1 MATDDTAATPGEKTH
16 FKRRMSAIGISLM
29 VSVLLMAAKFYAFHI
44 TRSSAVLSDALESI
58 VNVAAAAFGVVS
70 IWMAA
75 QPPDAD
81 HPYGHGKIEY
91 FSAGFE
97 GALIIFAALGIFKT
111 GLSHL
116 LAPRP
121 LANLEAGL
129 AIVMGISV
137 VNLLLGIGLIRVG
150 NNVQS
155 PTLIADGKHVL
166 VDVYTSAGV
175 LAGLFLVRQTGWLWL
190 DGAIACLMG
199 VNILCTGIQLMRQ
212 SFSALMHASDPE
224 LLDEITRVLEAHRQP
239 HWIGIHHLRAWR
251 SGHFVNVDL
260 HLVLPREYRLDQAHA
275 DADALER
282 LLIDHFQGNAGVLVH
297 MDPCGTHPITD
308 RQVPC
313 WQSCSERASWD
324 PETDDASYIKFGSR

>member
-1 MATDDTAATPGEKTH
+1 MTTTDTASTPGPNR
-16 FKRRMSAIGISLM
+16 FKRRMSAIGISLA

-97 GALIIFAALGIFKT
+97 GALIIVAALGIFKT

-116 LAPRP
+116 LDPQP
-121 LANLEAGL
+121 LDNLEAGL
-129 AIVMGISV
+129 AILVGISV

-150 NNVQS
+150 NSVQS

-166 VDVYTSAGV
+166 IDVYTSAGV
-175 LAGLFLVRQTGWLWL
+175 LAGLLLVRQTGRLWL
-190 DGAIACLMG
+190 DGAIACLIG
-199 VNILCTGIQLMRQ
+199 LNILRTGIQLVRQ

-224 LLDEITRVLEAHRQP
+224 LLEEITRVLKTHRKP

-260 HLVLPREYRLDQAHA
+260 HLVLPREYRLDQAHGEA
-275 DADALER
+275 ESLER

-308 RQVPC
+308 GQVPC
-313 WQSCSERASWD
+313 WQGCSERASWH
-324 PETDDASYIKFGSR
+324 PETDDASYVKFGSR